1 VERDLNE
8 EGPLLLLK
16 DLPKSSLIGPRRKG
30 GRMHIRTGFNWAT
43 KGVCGVVLETVVQ
56 GGMRYTSVPA
66 VRRFFAA
73 VTAAKQRKCGGEEA
87 PTKTEEKQS
96 PAKVESE
103 LDRLGI

>member
-1 VERDLNE
+1 MTNDLTE
-8 EGPLLLLK
+8 EEPFLLK
-16 DLPKSSLIGPRRKG
+16 DLPKSPVVGPRRKG

-73 VTAAKQRKCGGEEA
+73 VTAAKQRKGDGA
-87 PTKTEEKQS
+87 PPL
-96 PAKVESE
+96 PADRAGQDPAGVEDE
-103 LDRLGI
+103 LDRLGL

>member
-1 VERDLNE
+1 MTNDLNE
-8 EGPLLLLK
+8 EVPLFLLK
-16 DLPKSSLIGPRRKG
+16 DLPKSSVVGPRRKG

-73 VTAAKQRKCGGEEA
+73 VTAAKAAKNSGHQRPAKL
-87 PTKTEEKQS
+87 EEKQS
-96 PAKVESE
+96 PAQVDSE
-103 LDRLGI
+103 LDQLGI